1 MTVCKHCG
9 TEIENGLEYC
19 PNCGQELDETL
30 GDFFE
35 PVEELEEEAYNIF
48 DAPDEFDM
56 DELLS
61 KEFDFGVQER
71 KTASS
76 AYESSEIEETD
87 AFPMFEEVSEPEEF
101 PLFEEVPEPE
111 EFPSFEETSEPEA
124 FPEADLFA
132 GAEELSGMD
141 FSPEEEPE
149 AQNSGI
155 EASDD
160 LSQLFGLFGGEG
172 DSAEIEEFTAPT
184 SDGLDLPVAD
194 ESDLLALDDLF
205 QDLDNV
211 DTLDIN
217 NDSQEPFEEGF
228 EELLAASKAAEENP
242 EGKSK
247 KTKKKKE
254 KRSFFQTVFGNVPID
269 PSKIKKEPTPEEVAA
284 KKQKEE
290 EAKKAKAEEKKLAE
304 EEKKQIAQREKEEKA
319 RQKALAK
326 EEKKA
331 KKLQEA
337 KLILEEMKDTRINR
351 LGATIVFVFFA
362 VVAIVLFFGGGIFG
376 YSVGIHNATNYF
388 NKAYGNNVKYYTDAY
403 NEIYGLEIKPEDQV
417 LSDKIM
423 TVMFVNKQLNSYNSQ
438 MELGDYEA
446 ALHSLLL
453 GLYRYGQYYDTA
465 VPLGAG
471 RDMDYVRTQIL
482 GALENTFGVSEDE
495 AEVLRSMLTD
505 AGAGGMHSGINAD
518 AARAYNLELYEIVKE
533 SGLEDDSNN

>member
-87 AFPMFEEVSEPEEF
+87 AFSMFEEVSEPEEF
-101 PLFEEVPEPE
+101 SLFEEVPEPE

-141 FSPEEEPE
+141 FFPEEEPE
-149 AQNSGI
+149 EQNSGI

-217 NDSQEPFEEGF
+217 NDNQEPFVEGF
-228 EELLAASKAAEENP
+228 EELLTASQAAEENP
-242 EGKSK
+242 EGKGK

-351 LGATIVFVFFA
+351 LGATIVFTFFA

-417 LSDKIM
+417 LNDKIM

-495 AEVLRSMLTD
+495 AEELRSMLTD

-518 AARAYNLELYEIVKE
+518 AAREYNLALYEIVKE